1 MTKEDAYI
9 FLWSI
14 SGIGN
19 KTISNIDRYLN
30 GDIEYFKDIDDEQ
43 LKKLIKSKKAY
54 DELKKIKNS
63 KLYMDDLYEEYDK
76 NSIKIITIS
85 SALYPKYLKE
95 IYNKPYVLTYRG
107 NANLL
112 NNFSIAIVG
121 SRKASN
127 YGFECAKK
135 FAKELSEKEITVIS
149 GLALGI
155 DSVSHRN
162 SYNECGRTIAVL
174 GSALDY
180 IYPKQ
185 NKILFDEIIKN
196 DGLVIS
202 EYPLYTPPV
211 KGNFPMRNRIISGIS
226 RGVLVVEASKRSGSL
241 ITADFALEQGRNV
254 YAIPSSIYS
263 KMGIGTNNLI
273 KQGAKLVSNID
284 DILQDFE
291 MEFDILKKH
300 GIYNNEEKNN
310 FNDLSKIEKR
320 LVEIIENS
328 GEIDI
333 EMLSLKSNIP
343 IKDVIGVLNIL
354 EIKGIVLELRNKI
367 YSLNL

>member
-1 MTKEDAYI
+1 MTKEDFYI

-14 SGIGN
+14 KGIGN
-19 KTISNIDRYLN
+19 KTISKIDEYLN
-30 GDIEYFKDIDDEQ
+30 GHIENFKSIDDNK
-43 LKKLIKSKKAY
+43 LKKLIKNRKTY
-54 DELKKIKNS
+54 DELRKIKDYEI
-63 KLYMDDLYEEYDK
+63 YMQNLYEEYDK
-76 NSIKIITIS
+76 NNVKIITRCS
-85 SALYPKYLKE
+85 SLYPKYLKE
-95 IYNKPYVLTYRG
+95 IYNSPYVLTCKG
-107 NANLL
+107 DLQLL
-112 NNFSIAIVG
+112 NNLSIAIVG

-127 YGFECAKK
+127 YGVECAKK
-135 FAKELSEKEITVIS
+135 FAKELSDINITIIS

-162 SYNECGRTIAVL
+162 SYNKKGRTIAVL
-174 GSALDY
+174 GSSLDY

-185 NKILFDEIIKN
+185 NKILFEQIIKN
-196 DGLVIS
+196 NGLIVS

-241 ITADFALEQGRNV
+241 ITADFALDQGRNV
-254 YAIPSSIYS
+254 YAIPSNIYS
-263 KMGIGTNNLI
+263 TMGIGTNNLI
-273 KQGAKLVSNID
+273 KQGAKLVSCID

-291 MEFDILKKH
+291 MEFDIFKKN

-320 LVEIIENS
+320 LIEIIENS
-328 GEIDI
+328 GEINI
-333 EMLSLKSNIP
+333 ELLALKSNIP

-354 EIKGIVLELRNKI
+354 EIKGIVLELKNKI